1 MTLALCVLV
10 GLAVGWVGGRL
21 LVLDH
26 GGGVR
31 GDLTSGV
38 LGALVAGWLTH
49 AAKAGPS
56 DVYLVPVVS
65 GIAGALA
72 TTFAHRAHADRFRRA
87 VP

>member
-10 GLAVGWVGGRL
+10 GLAVEW
-21 LVLDH
+21 
-26 GGGVR
+26 
-31 GDLTSGV
+31 
-38 LGALVAGWLTH
+38 VAGWLTH

-72 TTFAHRAHADRFRRA
+72 TTFAHRAHADRFRWA
-87 VP
+87 VPGRA